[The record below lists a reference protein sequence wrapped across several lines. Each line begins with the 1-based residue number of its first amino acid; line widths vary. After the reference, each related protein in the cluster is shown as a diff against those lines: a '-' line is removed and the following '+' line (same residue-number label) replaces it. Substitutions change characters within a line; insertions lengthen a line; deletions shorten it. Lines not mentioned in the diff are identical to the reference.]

1 MDPLHLILRHMIHHQ
16 KVSSVN
22 TIFHYNAF
30 ITCIESDNELQGA
43 SSMSI
48 NDIVGGM
55 ADSISTGGGDG
66 IVNNNKGMSYN
77 GI

>member
-30 ITCIESDNELQGA
+30 ITCIESDNELQGT
-43 SSMSI
+43 SSI
-48 NDIVGGM
+48 VGGIVGGM